1 MFAIDKLCLRNS
13 PVPKAAASFNING
26 KPSTED
32 SK

>member
-1 MFAIDKLCLRNS
+1 MFAIDKLCLRNT
-13 PVPKAAASFNING
+13 PVPKAAALFNING